1 MKRVFFFIYEWPQR
15 VPETGGIV
23 GRTGGRGSH
32 TVIDCHDL
40 WPTLGM
46 GTQLPWGLVAIQEP
60 LSHSLLLVYSSAC
73 SFQTQEFSRIPGQG
87 LEPGCTR
94 VDTGFLRGA
103 LWPWERH
110 LNQNWRNPTE
120 VYWSWTQIRVTA
132 VETAECQH
140 SLRLIIKTP
149 GLIKTA
155 FDGATQGFID
165 WAPER

>member
-73 SFQTQEFSRIPGQG
+73 SFQTQEFSKNSRPGFRAWLYTGRYRVPQRSSLTLRATLKSELKEPDGG
-87 LEPGCTR
+87 LLELNTNQSDSSGDCR
-94 VDTGFLRGA
+94 V
-103 LWPWERH
+103 
-110 LNQNWRNPTE
+110 PTL
-120 VYWSWTQIRVTA
+120 T
-132 VETAECQH
+132 
-140 SLRLIIKTP
+140 KTHH
-149 GLIKTA
+149 
-155 FDGATQGFID
+155 
-165 WAPER
+165 